1 MAQLDAQSGWE
12 HWRSVVQPWPGLL
25 LPGGDRDTCRAG
37 AVGPQSPSLPPPLPP
52 SRPHSPPLFSPALT
66 LGSLCDLGDPA
77 SLSLPSKPLRAKLGS
92 AHLSSRSRF
101 QAVTLCSTKLSMS
114 GHRYSDRCNRS
125 IWRKERLFSNF
136 PSARCSLAAGA
147 LSEGH
152 RDEKHTDWQYSP
164 SKASVYSRRGREPPS
179 PQGSGG
185 CLGSVG
191 GSPPAPLVD
200 WQAEAP
206 REMGSTP
213 GPTKRG
219 TGPAL
224 LALPMPGWEESCR
237 RRVRPLLPV
246 KPVQSIFPGA
256 RLPP

>member
-1 MAQLDAQSGWE
+1 MLRAGGSTGGQWSSL
-12 HWRSVVQPWPGLL
+12 GLASCYQEETGIPAEL
-25 LPGGDRDTCRAG
+25 G